1 MDIKISEAN
10 VKIKE
15 EEQKLSEAEQ
25 SYKEQEELIKKR
37 MVAIYMSGDTSY
49 LDVLLSSKSLTDF
62 ISSYYLVSE
71 VTQMDSELLEKIQK
85 QK

>member
-1 MDIKISEAN
+1 
-10 VKIKE
+10 
-15 EEQKLSEAEQ
+15 
-25 SYKEQEELIKKR
+25 
-37 MVAIYMSGDTSY
+37 MSGDTSY

-85 QK
+85 QKEEIENAKKEIENSKATLTASKTEKESVNSQLKTAKTE